1 MGGQALEW
9 KGGRRAG
16 AQGSSSMEWN
26 GGVASGGE
34 AQAGKLGVEGNPRD
48 GKLRGE
54 RKPEVQARSGYTIA
68 EGSSSRECTTER
80 AGAGRRWFVRRKACS
95 VTRVGSCTQ
104 RAARASGGQ
113 REVASRPAPPALTH
127 RPRNSL
133 HTPIERRAVPASASR
148 EHQRRA
154 RSGGQQSGRRRKG
167 VGRRVRQMPEDPPSP
182 HALTHRLARSAA
194 DNARATHSQ
203 PAPAVTRVCVPEE
216 RVTRAGEDGQKQRCA
231 RGDQPRAR
239 AVRGSGEAEET
250 SAEDEQTVQPRRT
263 ETRLAGRTTATGGD
277 EQEREWRRRGAEA
290 WDWHTHALDARA
302 SRYGRGLD
310 GREFGGRCGLEQADT
325 CQVSPDSQRP
335 PRCGWTHRTT
345 TSTLWVEG
353 KTSTQGNGSPHRF
366 YPYFRMN
373 IKVRRW
379 IG

>member
-1 MGGQALEW
+1 VGAKQTRGNSKWRETQGMENSGENESQ
-9 KGGRRAG
+9 KCRRAQG
-16 AQGSSSMEWN
+16 TQLRKGPAAESAQQS
-26 GGVASGGE
+26 
-34 AQAGKLGVEGNPRD
+34 
-48 GKLRGE
+48 
-54 RKPEVQARSGYTIA
+54 
-68 EGSSSRECTTER
+68 ER
-80 AGAGRRWFVRRKACS
+80 ARGRRWFVRRKACS

-127 RPRNSL
+127 RPRNSP

-148 EHQRRA
+148 EHQSRRA
-154 RSGGQQSGRRRKG
+154 RAGSKAERRRKG

-182 HALTHRLARSAA
+182 HALTHRLSRSAA
-194 DNARATHSQ
+194 DNACATHRQ

-216 RVTRAGEDGQKQRCA
+216 RVTRAGEDRQKQRFA

-263 ETRLAGRTTATGGD
+263 ETRLVGRTTATGGD
-277 EQEREWRRRGAEA
+277 EQEREWRRRRGRGVGLGTRMRSTPERAGMAEA
-290 WDWHTHALDARA
+290 RT
-302 SRYGRGLD
+302 

-366 YPYFRMN
+366 YPYGVFR
-373 IKVRRW
+373 
-379 IG
+379 